1 MMIGQRGMRPIL
13 RVVLLHKEVLQS
25 PIRIKA
31 ISAPFAL
38 LLSPL
43 AALPP
48 H

>member
-1 MMIGQRGMRPIL
+1 MMIGQRDMRPIL
-13 RVVLLHKEVLQS
+13 SFVLLHKEVLQS
-25 PIRIKA
+25 PIRIKV
-31 ISAPFAL
+31 ISARLAL